1 MASIR
6 SIVTSWFGW
15 GGRALGHSVGDQNA
29 APVGSLVEDT
39 STLNVDTAMQ
49 LATVWACVDRRAK
62 VIASLPFFVYRTD
75 SAGQRT
81 LARDDRLYQLLHES
95 PNARMT
101 PYEFWVAMMLN
112 HDLRGNAY
120 ARIERADP
128 MGGELLGEAIALWPM
143 PADQVKPVLLED
155 GAMVYEYRIGND
167 VAVLAEANVLHLKDL
182 GNGTVGLPRLEYMR
196 ATTTEAARAQAHAT
210 KTFAN
215 GGKPSGVLM
224 TDSVLKPDQREKVR
238 ERFAEMANGPM
249 ARLFV
254 LEAQFKY
261 QQLTMSPEDIQLMDT
276 RRFST
281 EEICRWFDVP
291 PILVHHSNVTAW
303 GSGIEQIVD
312 GFHKLTI
319 RPLLVSIEQAIR
331 KRIMTA
337 KQRATMAVEFN
348 QDALL
353 RGSLKDRME
362 IYSKA
367 TQNGVFTRN
376 ECRQYE
382 NLPPDPDGNKLT
394 AQSNLVPLAALGK
407 VQPQGQNNA
416 STQDPVA
423 Q

>member
-15 GGRALGHSVGDQNA
+15 GGRALGHSVGAQNA

-101 PYEFWVAMMLN
+101 PYDFWVAMMLN

-167 VAVLAEANVLHLKDL
+167 VAVLAEANVLHIKDL

-291 PILVHHSNVTAW
+291 PVLVHHSNVTTW
-303 GSGIEQIVD
+303 GSAIEQIVD
-312 GFHKLTI
+312 GWHKVSVG
-319 RPLLVSIEQAIR
+319 PLLVSINQAVR
-331 KRIMTA
+331 KRVMTP
-337 KQRATMAVEFN
+337 KQRARLTAELN
-348 QDALL
+348 HDALL
-353 RGSLKDRME
+353 RASLKDRVE
-362 IYSKA
+362 IYAKQV
-367 TQNGVFTRN
+367 QNGLKTRN
-376 ECRQYE
+376 QVRQLE
-382 NLPPDPDGNKLT
+382 NDEPLPGGDVLT
-394 AQSNLVPLAALGK
+394 VQSNLLPIGMLGRQPGAGNAASS
-407 VQPQGQNNA
+407 QN
-416 STQDPVA
+416 TVA